1 MVKFR
6 AITSIPCFL
15 ITCMARVLSNPPD
28 SNASAVVISDL
39 NFNKVNALNH
49 ADLEKAILSNKRF

>member
-1 MVKFR
+1 
-6 AITSIPCFL
+6 
-15 ITCMARVLSNPPD
+15 MARVLSNPPD